1 MQQSKD
7 ERKDK
12 MTFKCK
18 YKTPAVFGN
27 MWMNSDG
34 EMLTGLWFEDSRDQ
48 SKHALDCEEHELPI
62 FRETRRWLDIYF
74 SGRQPDFTPL
84 YRIGGLTPFRKDVV
98 DAMLAIP
105 FGETTTYG
113 DIAAALAKKRGI
125 AKMSARAVGGAVGW
139 NPICIIIPCHRV
151 VGSSNSLTGYGGGIA
166 NKVALLAHEGLDMER
181 FTVPVR
187 GTAL

>member
-1 MQQSKD
+1 
-7 ERKDK
+7 

-34 EMLTGLWFEDSRDQ
+34 EMLSGLWFEDSRDQ
-48 SKHALDCEEHELPI
+48 SKHTLDCEERDLPI

-74 SGRQPDFTPL
+74 SGRQPDFTPS
-84 YRIGGLTPFRKDVV
+84 YRIDNLTPFRRDVV

-125 AKMSARAVGGAVGW
+125 AKMSARARTKRAKSASSRSSAKPTKLA
-139 NPICIIIPCHRV
+139 NP
-151 VGSSNSLTGYGGGIA
+151 A
-166 NKVALLAHEGLDMER
+166 EAKM
-181 FTVPVR
+181 
-187 GTAL
+187 